1 MAPKE
6 KSSAFTSRP
15 HRWLKGER
23 GISAEERRLI
33 QKSYTS
39 TQEVSQLSC
48 HPMVAPTSK
57 LGETNQMVSG
67 ESRLASGAQR
77 CCCHC
82 DCSWEGS
89 RCEEEVSGWGC
100 SQRLCFLQW
109 SLEGGAGV
117 TFTEGGEGGLMLP
130 ILFTSTLGFSGLILA
145 HSTST
150 FRSQRCP
157 ADTVIPFHPQIPIKI
172 WKKLFGA
179 SPTFC
184 GA

>member
-1 MAPKE
+1 MKVRVSGYKTAVAPKE

-82 DCSWEGS
+82 DCS
-89 RCEEEVSGWGC
+89 
-100 SQRLCFLQW
+100 FLQW